1 MKLTKIDNIDKKII
15 ETLQKNPSITH
26 SQIAKNLERSQPAIG
41 ARIKKLSEKGVLA
54 TQIGVDFSKDLVSSS
69 LNLVKIEMSITNPE
83 LVFDMVNS
91 CPYIINALKLSGDY
105 NIMIFMACSS
115 LKRLDVILDKHF
127 RNKDYVR
134 KIKMDLITD
143 FAAPFILPVDFTIEN
158 FDKPDELCGIESCPY
173 CEKADLKNLKLKTTS

>member
-1 MKLTKIDNIDKKII
+1 MKLSKLDEIDKKII

-41 ARIKKLSEKGVLA
+41 ARIKKLSDKGILA

-69 LNLVKIEMSITNPE
+69 LNLVKIEMSITQPQV
-83 LVFDMVNS
+83 VFDMVNF

-115 LKRLDVILDKHF
+115 LKRLDIILDKHF
-127 RNKDYVR
+127 RNKEFVK

-143 FAAPFILPVDFTIEN
+143 FADPFILPVDFTIEN
-158 FDKPDELCGIESCPY
+158 FDKPDELCGIESCPD
-173 CEKADLKNLKLKTTS
+173 CEKADAKKTKLKSTS

>member
-1 MKLTKIDNIDKKII
+1 MKLTKIDNIDKRII
-15 ETLQKNPSITH
+15 EILQKNPNITH

-41 ARIKKLSEKGVLA
+41 ARIKKLSEKGILA

-69 LNLVKIEMSITNPE
+69 LNLVKIEMSITSPQI
-83 LVFDMVNS
+83 VFDMVDS

-115 LKRLDVILDKHF
+115 LKRLDIILDKHF
-127 RNKDYVR
+127 INKDYVR

-158 FDKPDELCGIESCPY
+158 FDKPDELCNITSCPY
-173 CEKADLKNLKLKTTS
+173 CETADQKNIKLKSVS